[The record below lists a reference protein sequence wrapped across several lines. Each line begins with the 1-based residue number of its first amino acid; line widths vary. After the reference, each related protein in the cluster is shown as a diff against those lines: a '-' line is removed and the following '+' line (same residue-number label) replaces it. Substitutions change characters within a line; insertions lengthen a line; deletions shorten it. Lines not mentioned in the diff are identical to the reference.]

1 MQSTT
6 SARHTAGIAFYLL
19 GVFLFAANDA
29 LGKWLVVDYSVGELL
44 LVRSVGG
51 VAILLVIARYTGRG
65 LALNGQWGL
74 QAARILF
81 LTGDTYSFYYATRAL
96 PLADVMT
103 FYMAAPLIVTAL
115 SGPILGEKVGP
126 FRWGAV
132 LLGFVGVLIA
142 LAPTS
147 AAFSPS
153 ALIALFGA
161 TMFALSLTITR
172 KLRDSHWLP
181 LVMWQFVGAGM
192 VGAVSSSFAWEAP
205 DAVDTILMLVVGIVS
220 SFCFVCITRA
230 LALAPTALLAPF
242 QYSAIVWAGFLG
254 WLIWH
259 DAPTPRILAGNA
271 IIIGSGLFVLYRERR
286 KRVSVGDAVEPIP

>member
-1 MQSTT
+1 MQSTS
-6 SARHTAGIAFYLL
+6 SARQTAGIAFYLL

-29 LGKWLVVDYSVGELL
+29 LGKWLVVDFSVGELL
-44 LVRSVGG
+44 LVRSIGG
-51 VAILLVIARYTGRG
+51 VAILLVIARCTGHR

-132 LLGFVGVLIA
+132 LIGFIGVLIA

-161 TMFALSLTITR
+161 TMFAFSLTITR
-172 KLRDSHWLP
+172 KLRNSHWLP
-181 LVMWQFVGAGM
+181 LVMWQFVGAGI
-192 VGAVSSSFAWEAP
+192 VGALSSSFAWVTP
-205 DAVDTILMLVVGIVS
+205 GTVDTLLMLVVGVVS
-220 SFCFVCITRA
+220 AFCFVCITRA

-242 QYSAIVWAGFLG
+242 QYSAIVWAGILG
-254 WLIWH
+254 WIVWH
-259 DAPTPRILAGNA
+259 DTPTPRILAGNA

-286 KRVSVGDAVEPIP
+286 KRVSVGDAIEPIP